1 MDEKNTSAPAKQ
13 DKGISQI
20 TESEKR
26 SWGSIAFIW
35 VGTMICIPMLMVGGI
50 FASALTIN
58 SIFWATVI
66 GFAVC
71 CLLMVL
77 DGIIGSDLGLVLERG
92 RTYYYNFTVMQDGQ
106 LFTHKTQDLTEQ
118 TLKHML
124 QTIYILYMNQML
136 LVSM

>member
-1 MDEKNTSAPAKQ
+1 MDEMNKDAVVKQ

-35 VGTMICIPMLMVGGI
+35 IGTMICIPMLMVGGI
-50 FASALTIN
+50 FAGALTIG

-71 CLLMVL
+71 CLLMIL
-77 DGIIGSDLGLVLERG
+77 DGIL
-92 RTYYYNFTVMQDGQ
+92 T
-106 LFTHKTQDLTEQ
+106 KTGT
-118 TLKHML
+118 
-124 QTIYILYMNQML
+124 
-136 LVSM
+136 